1 MSTTSRIRQAPLSWF
16 TILTIQDVITPEIL
30 EHGYAGS
37 GTQDD
42 PHIVLF
48 LKDDPRD
55 PMGFPLWLRWA
66 LCIGAGYVTFSVAF
80 ISSAFSGSIRDI
92 SEDLDASPESATLG
106 LSLFLLGFVLG
117 PFLWAPCSERFGRQV
132 ILVCTTAIHVAL
144 NTAAC
149 FSPTLAI
156 LLVVRLLSGAFGAAT
171 LTNCGAV
178 IADIFRPRQRGL
190 AITVYAL
197 VPLFAPVL
205 GPMAGTYVSG
215 VLGWRWSMALMAL
228 LSLTA
233 LAVACLVL
241 PETYA
246 PLLLDKRASLLTK
259 VTGRLHI
266 SAMAASAASAAG
278 HKNNDPVHRP
288 SFVTML
294 SRPFLLAANEPII
307 SLLALYQAVVFGTLY
322 FMFAAL
328 PLIYTD
334 VFGWPKEQSGL
345 AFVGVVVGMSLSVVF
360 SLWDNAR
367 YVRALERLNKEGEE
381 AAVVVVAAAPPEM
394 RLPAC
399 CLGGVCIVVGLLWC
413 AWTATPKLPWL
424 VNMAAGVPFGF
435 GIVLVTIGSTN
446 YLVDAYTI
454 YAASAL
460 TVCICGRAVLGAVF
474 PLFVR
479 SLFMSIGVWWG
490 QSIPAVLSLICLPF
504 PFVFYRFGPAIRKRC
519 KYAREVQMAA
529 QRARRQADENTPLL
543 A

>member
-1 MSTTSRIRQAPLSWF
+1 MATTSHKRQARISWF
-16 TILTIQDVITPEIL
+16 TILTVQDVVTSQML
-30 EHGYAGS
+30 DHDYAGS

-42 PHIVLF
+42 PYIVLF

-55 PMGFPLWLRWA
+55 PMCFPLWLRWI
-66 LCIGAGYVTFSVAF
+66 LCIAAGYVTFSLAF
-80 ISSAFSGSIRDI
+80 ISSAFSGSIRNI
-92 SEDLDASPESATLG
+92 SQDLNVSPESATLG

-117 PFLWAPCSERFGRQV
+117 PLLWAPCSELFGRQV
-132 ILVCTTAIHVAL
+132 VLLCTSAIHVTL
-144 NTAAC
+144 NIAAC
-149 FSPTLAI
+149 FSPTLAV
-156 LLVVRLLSGAFGAAT
+156 LLVLRLFSGAFGAAT
-171 LTNCGAV
+171 LTNSGAV
-178 IADIFRPRQRGL
+178 IADIFPPRQRGL

-205 GPMAGTYVSG
+205 GPIIGIYVSD

-228 LSLTA
+228 LSATA
-233 LAVACLVL
+233 LAVAALVL

-246 PLLLDKRASLLTK
+246 PLLLDKRASRLTK
-259 VTGRLHI
+259 MTGRHYA
-266 SAMAASAASAAG
+266 SAMAAG
-278 HKNNDPVHRP
+278 DDKKNVPRP
-288 SFVTML
+288 SFSTTL

-328 PLIYTD
+328 PLVYTD
-334 VFGWPKEQSGL
+334 ILGWPIEQSGL
-345 AFVGVVVGMSLSVVF
+345 SFLGVVVGMSLSVVF
-360 SLWDNAR
+360 SIWDNAR
-367 YVRALERLNKEGEE
+367 YVRTLERLKGE
-381 AAVVVVAAAPPEM
+381 AAPPET

-413 AWTATPKLPWL
+413 AWTARPGLPWL
-424 VNMAAGVPFGF
+424 INMASGVPFGF

-460 TVCICGRAVLGAVF
+460 TVCICGRAIWGAVL

-479 SLFMSIGVWWG
+479 SMFASIGVWWSL
-490 QSIPAVLSLICLPF
+490 SIPAVLSLICLPF
-504 PFVFYRFGPAIRKRC
+504 PFVFYRFGPAIRARC
-519 KYAREVQMAA
+519 KYAGEAHLAA
-529 QRARRQADENTPLL
+529 QKARRRADEDTPLL